1 MAYAVQNKGAALSI
15 TARLGEVFGQ
25 ATEAYRA
32 WSMYRRTYNE
42 LSSLSARELD
52 DLGINRSTIRSIA
65 LESAYG
71 RAK

>member
-1 MAYAVQNKGAALSI
+1 MAYAVHNKGTALSI
-15 TARLGEVFGQ
+15 TARLGEISSQ
-25 ATEAYRA
+25 AAEAYRA
-32 WSMYRRTYNE
+32 WRLYRRTYDE

-52 DLGINRSTIRSIA
+52 DLGINRSAIRSIA